1 MLAAWLVCACVAAAH
16 ALRVGVGISDVTG
29 PPAEIAFM
37 GYAQL
42 EQTGHG
48 VHLRQ
53 FSRAFVLED
62 NSGGAT
68 ERLVFVSV
76 DAAMM
81 GHGVRKEVIKRLQ
94 KRYGVLYGE
103 HNVIISGTHTHST
116 PGGFLMDFLFD
127 LPILGFVR
135 ETYTAYIVGIYKSIV
150 MAHNKLTEA
159 RVLYGEAELLDA
171 NINRSPSSY
180 LRNPPEERA
189 RYKYDTDK
197 TLSQIRFVS
206 PENRILGVINWF
218 AVHPTSMNNTNK
230 LISSDNV
237 GYASILMEKELN
249 GKNTLPGKGNI
260 VCAFASTNL
269 GDVSPNTKGPHC
281 EFSGKPCD
289 QEKLLCKLPKER
301 CFASGP
307 GRDMFDSTRIIA
319 TKLFQTGME
328 KLLCKLP
335 KERCFASGPGRD
347 MFDSTRIIAT
357 KLFQTGMEKLLCKLP
372 KERCFASGPGRDMF
386 DSTRI
391 IATKLFQTGME
402 KLLCKLP
409 KERCFASGPG
419 RDMFDSTRIIATKLF
434 QTGMEKLLC
443 KLPKERCFASG
454 PGRDMFDSTRII
466 ATKLFQT
473 GMEKLLCKLPKERCF
488 ASGPGRDMFDSTR
501 IIATKLFQTGMEKL
515 LCKLPKERCFASGPG
530 RDMFDSTRIIATKL
544 FQTGMEKLLCKLPKE
559 RCFASGPG
567 RDMFDSTRIIATKL
581 FQTGM
586 EKLLCKL
593 PKERCFASGPGR
605 DMFDSTRIIATK
617 LFQTGME
624 KLLCKLPKER
634 CFASGPGRDMF
645 DSTRIIATKLFQTG
659 MKVLNE
665 PGVDMTGPLGIKHQY
680 VKMPEEEVAP
690 FDPVTETFN
699 TSTKVYGCLPAMG
712 YSFAAGTT
720 DGPGAFDFKQGT
732 TTSNPLWNAVRDFI
746 AEPTKEDIMCQAPKP
761 ILLAT
766 GRAKFPYE
774 WQPKVVS
781 CSVARIGSF
790 FLAAVPGEFTT
801 MSGRRLRNVIAKTA
815 PEAKKVVIAG
825 LSNIYSDYIA
835 TPEEYQAQRY
845 EAASTIFGPH
855 TLDIYLNKYVELTN
869 ALISSKDMPLGPEPP
884 DLSSQLISLIPP
896 VLWDSAP
903 WGHEFGDC
911 LKQPF
916 KQYSYGDVVVAQF
929 VSGHPRNSIRHGR
942 WYATV
947 ERLESEEDDA
957 WVTVFTDADWETKF
971 TWIRDSKVM
980 GTSRA
985 EIEWEIPVGTPKGTY
1000 RIHHFGNYK
1009 YVLGGIYPYHGF
1021 TDGFE
1026 VS

>member
-1 MLAAWLVCACVAAAH
+1 MLLWLVVACAATAH
-16 ALRVGVGISDVTG
+16 ALRVGVGIADVTG

-48 VHLRQ
+48 IHLRQ

-62 NSGGAT
+62 GEGD
-68 ERLVFVSV
+68 ERQRLVFVSV

-94 KRYGVLYGE
+94 KRYGDLYGE

-135 ETYTAYIVGIYKSIV
+135 ETYAAYIVGIYKSIV
-150 MAHNKLTEA
+150 LAHNKLTAA

-171 NINRSPSSY
+171 NINRSPTSY

-189 RYKYDTDK
+189 
-197 TLSQIRFVS
+197 
-206 PENRILGVINWF
+206 
-218 AVHPTSMNNTNK
+218 SMNNTNR

-237 GYASILMEKELN
+237 GYASVLMEKALN
-249 GKNTLPGKGNI
+249 GNTTLPGKGNI

-269 GDVSPNTKGPHC
+269 GDVSPNTRGPRC
-281 EFSGKPCD
+281 EFSGAVCD

-319 TKLFQTGME
+319 TKLFQTAMN
-328 KLLCKLP
+328 
-335 KERCFASGPGRD
+335 
-347 MFDSTRIIAT
+347 
-357 KLFQTGMEKLLCKLP
+357 
-372 KERCFASGPGRDMF
+372 
-386 DSTRI
+386 
-391 IATKLFQTGME
+391 
-402 KLLCKLP
+402 
-409 KERCFASGPG
+409 
-419 RDMFDSTRIIATKLF
+419 
-434 QTGMEKLLC
+434 
-443 KLPKERCFASG
+443 
-454 PGRDMFDSTRII
+454 
-466 ATKLFQT
+466 
-473 GMEKLLCKLPKERCF
+473 
-488 ASGPGRDMFDSTR
+488 
-501 IIATKLFQTGMEKL
+501 
-515 LCKLPKERCFASGPG
+515 
-530 RDMFDSTRIIATKL
+530 
-544 FQTGMEKLLCKLPKE
+544 
-559 RCFASGPG
+559 
-567 RDMFDSTRIIATKL
+567 
-581 FQTGM
+581 
-586 EKLLCKL
+586 
-593 PKERCFASGPGR
+593 
-605 DMFDSTRIIATK
+605 
-617 LFQTGME
+617 
-624 KLLCKLPKER
+624 
-634 CFASGPGRDMF
+634 
-645 DSTRIIATKLFQTG
+645 
-659 MKVLNE
+659 VLNQ
-665 PGVDMTGPLGIKHQY
+665 PGEDLTGPLGIRHQY
-680 VKMPEEEVAP
+680 VKMPEEEVYP

-746 AEPTKEDIMCQAPKP
+746 AEPTKEDIKCQAPKP

-774 WQPKVVS
+774 WQPKTVS
-781 CSVARIGSF
+781 CSVARIGGL

-815 PEAKKVVIAG
+815 KEAKKVVIAG

-869 ALISSKDMPLGPEPP
+869 ALISEKSLPLGPEPP
-884 DLSSQLISLIPP
+884 DLSSQLISLVPP

-916 KQYSYGDVVVAQF
+916 KQYSYGDVVIAQF

-957 WVTVFTDADWETKF
+957 WTTVFTDADWETKF

-985 EIEWEIPVGTPKGTY
+985 EIEWEIPVGTPKGVY

-1021 TDGFE
+1021 TDSFE